1 MNKRTALLATV
12 IAATLFTAPL
22 FAATATSDLAVN
34 ASVAAN
40 CLISTTAVAFG
51 AYDPLTLNATTP
63 AGDLAGTGTVVV
75 TCTKGAGT
83 SIALGLGLH
92 ASGTTRQMNAGGTDN
107 LTYELYQTLGG
118 LVWGTGASGLTIA
131 AAPSKAARTWTVYGN
146 VLGGQDVAAGS
157 YADTVVATIN
167 Y

>member
-1 MNKRTALLATV
+1 MNKRTVLLATV

-22 FAATATSDLAVN
+22 FAATATSNLAVN

-83 SIALGLGLH
+83 SIDLGLGLH
-92 ASGTTRQMNAGGTDN
+92 ASGTTRQMNAGGLDN
-107 LTYELYQTLGG
+107 LTYELYQAAGG
-118 LVWGTGASGLTIA
+118 AVWGTGVNGLTIA
-131 AAPSKAARTWTVYGN
+131 VAPSKAARTWTVYGK
-146 VLGGQDVAAGS
+146 VLGGQDVAAGN